1 MNRHQQVVIEYL
13 QEEIRVLKEQMGKR
27 PRFNNDQRRRLA
39 VKGKSVGRKTGLAR
53 TKLALPTLKNNVGFV
68 LCSR

>member
-13 QEEIRVLKEQMGKR
+13 QEEIRMLKEQMGKR

-39 VKGKSVGRKTGLAR
+39 VKGKSVGRKNLLRLAR
-53 TKLALPTLKNNVGFV
+53 IVPEPNGP
-68 LCSR
+68 